1 MRADIEEMPEMP
13 KPRPVLAPSR
23 TALAAAALLIAGLA
37 APLHAG
43 PQNPTTPSSAKT
55 LSLGVAVSGVVQNIL
70 VQDGVHVDA
79 GQLLLQIDCRPL
91 EVELKVRAAD
101 RAAAEAAY
109 ERTRNGSRLD
119 EIAIGEAN
127 VGVARARAE
136 EARDADARVE
146 ALTLGVSV
154 TRADLLTARRDARV
168 TAAQLDDAIKRLA
181 LLQAGSRVEDIA
193 EFLARRDVAAAQLDL
208 AQARLDQCSLRAPVP
223 GTVQF
228 VATLGQFI
236 SVAVPETLVRLTP
249 DKPTQ

>member
-1 MRADIEEMPEMP
+1 MPEMP
-13 KPRPVLAPSR
+13 KPRPVLALSR
-23 TALAAAALLIAGLA
+23 TVLAAAAWLIAGLA
-37 APLHAG
+37 APSYAG
-43 PQNPTTPSSAKT
+43 PQNPTPPSAKT
-55 LSLGVAVSGVVQNIL
+55 LSLGVAVSGVVQKLL
-70 VQDGVHVDA
+70 VEDGAHVDA

-91 EVELKVRAAD
+91 EVEIKVRAAQ

-154 TRADLLTARRDARV
+154 TRADLLSARRDARV
-168 TAAQLDDAIKRLA
+168 TAAQLDDAVKRLA

-193 EFLARRDVAAAQLDL
+193 EFLARRDAAAAEFDL

>member
-1 MRADIEEMPEMP
+1 MPEMP
-13 KPRPVLAPSR
+13 KLRPVLALRR
-23 TALAAAALLIAGLA
+23 TALAGAALLIAGLA
-37 APLHAG
+37 APSHAG
-43 PQNPTTPSSAKT
+43 PQGPTPPSAKT
-55 LSLGVAVSGVVQNIL
+55 LSLGVAVSGVVQKIL
-70 VQDGVHVDA
+70 VEDGAHVDA
-79 GQLLLQIDCRPL
+79 GQLLLQMDCRSL
-91 EVELKVRAAD
+91 EVEIKVRAAD

-154 TRADLLTARRDARV
+154 TRADLLSARRDARV
-168 TAAQLDDAIKRLA
+168 TAAQLEDALKRLA

-193 EFLARRDVAAAQLDL
+193 EFLARRDAAAAQLDL

-228 VATLGQFI
+228 VATLGQFV
-236 SVAVPETLVRLTP
+236 SVDVPETLVRLTP

>member
-1 MRADIEEMPEMP
+1 MP
-13 KPRPVLAPSR
+13 KLRPVLARSR
-23 TALAAAALLIAGLA
+23 TALAAAALLIASPA
-37 APLHAG
+37 APLQAG
-43 PQNPTTPSSAKT
+43 PQSPTASSAKA
-55 LSLGVAVSGVVQNIL
+55 LSLGVAVSGVVQKIL
-70 VQDGVHVDA
+70 VEDGAHVDA

-91 EVELKVRAAD
+91 EVEIKVRAAQ

-154 TRADLLTARRDARV
+154 TRADLLSARRDARV
-168 TAAQLDDAIKRLA
+168 TAAQLDDAVTRLA

-193 EFLARRDVAAAQLDL
+193 EFLARRDAAAAEFDL

-236 SVAVPETLVRLTP
+236 SVAVPATLVRLTP
-249 DKPTQ
+249 DKATQ